1 MDDATIFCLCLH
13 NELLEKVKKLG
24 YTPVGLGKNN
34 FSSDW
39 LKDSDGVNI
48 SDKNFYY
55 GEHSFHYWFWKNR
68 LENIEEGNWI
78 GFCAYRRFW
87 KKNKNTINK
96 ISKIEDIVLNKI
108 PKEWENFD
116 VILGDKMHL
125 ESIKWIKVLKY
136 GKMAFFRNPKSI
148 LKKGRTIRF
157 HFDMFHGNG
166 VLDKALNL
174 LNNEDKADFREYVN
188 TRTSFNQG
196 NMFFCRS
203 KKIMNQYYET
213 IFEWLERCEKVFGFD
228 LEGYGNIRLY
238 AFLAERF
245 MPYWFNKNSKVLEWP
260 IIFHDLNNKNV

>member
-87 KKNKNTINK
+87 KKNK
-96 ISKIEDIVLNKI
+96 
-108 PKEWENFD
+108 
-116 VILGDKMHL
+116 
-125 ESIKWIKVLKY
+125 KY
-136 GKMAFFRNPKSI
+136 N
-148 LKKGRTIRF
+148 
-157 HFDMFHGNG
+157 
-166 VLDKALNL
+166 
-174 LNNEDKADFREYVN
+174 
-188 TRTSFNQG
+188 
-196 NMFFCRS
+196 
-203 KKIMNQYYET
+203 
-213 IFEWLERCEKVFGFD
+213 
-228 LEGYGNIRLY
+228 
-238 AFLAERF
+238 
-245 MPYWFNKNSKVLEWP
+245 
-260 IIFHDLNNKNV
+260 

>member
-1 MDDATIFCLCLH
+1 
-13 NELLEKVKKLG
+13 
-24 YTPVGLGKNN
+24 
-34 FSSDW
+34 
-39 LKDSDGVNI
+39 
-48 SDKNFYY
+48 
-55 GEHSFHYWFWKNR
+55 
-68 LENIEEGNWI
+68 
-78 GFCAYRRFW
+78 
-87 KKNKNTINK
+87 
-96 ISKIEDIVLNKI
+96 
-108 PKEWENFD
+108 
-116 VILGDKMHL
+116 
-125 ESIKWIKVLKY
+125 
-136 GKMAFFRNPKSI
+136 MAFFRNPKSI

-260 IIFHDLNNKNV
+260 IIFHDLNNENV